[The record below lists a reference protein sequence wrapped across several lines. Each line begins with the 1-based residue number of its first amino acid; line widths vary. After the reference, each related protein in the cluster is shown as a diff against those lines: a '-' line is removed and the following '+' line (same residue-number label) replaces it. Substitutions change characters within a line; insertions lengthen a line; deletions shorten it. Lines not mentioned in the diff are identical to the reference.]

1 MSYQE
6 AKKKYAALGVDTEK
20 AIKDLQKVS
29 ISMHCWQGDDVGGFE
44 NAGALTG
51 GIQTTG
57 NYPGKARTPEELMAD
72 IDKALALI
80 PGKHRLNL
88 PACYAIFE
96 DGKKVDRNKLEPKH
110 FKKWVEF
117 AKKRG
122 IGLDFNPT
130 FFSHPLADGLTL
142 ASEDPKVRKFWIE
155 HGIACLKIA
164 EYFGKELGTPCAV
177 NFWVPDGFKDEP
189 SDRFGPRK
197 RLKESYDKIFK
208 YRYNK
213 KLCVPTIE
221 SKLFGIGVESC
232 TPGSHEFY
240 MCYAMKNNLLCLLD
254 TGHFHISENVADK
267 ISSLLLFSGKVAFH
281 VSRPV
286 RWDSDHVIRLDDAVT
301 ACAHEIVRNGVENFI
316 IALDY
321 FDASINRIA
330 AWVLGMRNMQKALL
344 QAMLEPQDTLKAL
357 QDARQ
362 FTEQLVLQEELKAYP
377 WQEVWKEFC
386 ARAKLPAD
394 ECWMAEVLKYERD
407 VLSKRIIP
415 LPAAG

>member
-1 MSYQE
+1 MSKATYE
-6 AKKKYAALGVDTEK
+6 AARKQYARIGVDTEK
-20 AIKDLQKVS
+20 AIATLRKIP

-44 NAGALTG
+44 NSLGATG

-72 IDKALALI
+72 IDKALSLI
-80 PGKHRLNL
+80 PGKHRINL
-88 PACYAIFE
+88 HACYAIFE
-96 DGKKVDRNKLEPKH
+96 DGKKVDRDKMEPKH
-110 FKKWVEF
+110 FRKWVEF

-122 IGLDFNPT
+122 LGIDFNPT

-142 ASEDPKVRKFWIE
+142 GSEDPRVRAFWIR
-155 HGIACLKIA
+155 HGIQCLKIA

-177 NFWVPDGFKDEP
+177 NFWVPDGFKDDP
-189 SDRFGPRK
+189 TDRFGPRK

-208 YRYNK
+208 YKYNK

-267 ISSLLLFSGKVAFH
+267 ISSLMLFSGKVAFH

-286 RWDSDHVIRLDDAVT
+286 RWDSDHVIRFNDDVR
-301 ACAHEIVRNGVENFI
+301 ACAHEIVRLGPQNFI

-344 QAMLEPQDTLKAL
+344 EALLEPTQTLVGL
-357 QDARQ
+357 QNARQ
-362 FTEQLVLQEELKAYP
+362 YTEQLVLQEELKTYP
-377 WQEVWKEFC
+377 MAAVWEEFC

-394 ECWMAEVLKYERD
+394 ESWMKD
-407 VLSKRIIP
+407 VLAYEKKVLLAR
-415 LPAAG
+415 G

>member
-1 MSYQE
+1 MSKATYE
-6 AKKKYAALGVDTEK
+6 AARKQYARIGVDTEK
-20 AIKDLQKVS
+20 AIATLRKIP

-44 NAGALTG
+44 NSLGATG

-72 IDKALALI
+72 IDKALSLI
-80 PGKHRLNL
+80 PGKHRINL
-88 PACYAIFE
+88 HACYAIFE
-96 DGKKVDRNKLEPKH
+96 DGKKVDRDKMEPKH
-110 FKKWVEF
+110 FRKWAEF

-122 IGLDFNPT
+122 LGIDFNPT

-142 ASEDPKVRKFWIE
+142 ASEDPRVRAFWIR
-155 HGIACLKIA
+155 HGIQCLKIA

-177 NFWVPDGFKDEP
+177 NFWVPDGFKDDP
-189 SDRFGPRK
+189 TDRFGPRK

-208 YRYNK
+208 YKYNK

-344 QAMLEPQDTLKAL
+344 QAMLEPQGTLKSL

-362 FTEQLVLQEELKAYP
+362 YTEQLVLQEELKAYP

-394 ECWMAEVLKYERD
+394 ECWMADVLKYQRD
-407 VLSKRIIP
+407 VLLKR
-415 LPAAG
+415 

>member
-6 AKKKYAALGVDTEK
+6 AKKKYAVLGVDTEK
-20 AIKDLQKVS
+20 AISALQNVS

-44 NAGALTG
+44 NAGSLTG

-72 IDKALALI
+72 IDEALSLI
-80 PGKHRLNL
+80 PGKHRINL
-88 PACYAIFE
+88 HACYAIFE
-96 DGKKVDRNKLEPKH
+96 DGKKVERNKLEPKH

-122 IGLDFNPT
+122 LGLDFNPT

-142 ASEDPKVRKFWIE
+142 ASEDPRVRKFWIE

-208 YRYNK
+208 YKYNRK
-213 KLCVPTIE
+213 YCIPTIE

-240 MCYAMKNNLLCLLD
+240 MCYAMKNNILCLLD

-267 ISSLLLFSGKVAFH
+267 ISTLLLFSGKVAFH

-344 QAMLEPQDTLKAL
+344 QAMLEPQETLKAL

-362 FTEQLVLQEELKAYP
+362 YTEQLVLQEELKCYP

-407 VLSKRIIP
+407 VLSKRQ
-415 LPAAG
+415 

>member
-6 AKKKYAALGVDTEK
+6 AKKKYAALGIDTEK
-20 AIKDLQKVS
+20 AIKSLQKVS

-57 NYPGKARTPEELMAD
+57 NYPGKARTPDELMAD
-72 IDKALALI
+72 IDKALSLI
-80 PGKHRLNL
+80 PGKHRINL
-88 PACYAIFE
+88 HASYAIFE
-96 DGKKVDRNKLEPKH
+96 DGQKVDRNKLEPKH
-110 FKKWVEF
+110 FRKWVEF

-122 IGLDFNPT
+122 LGIDFNPT

-142 ASEDPKVRKFWIE
+142 ASEDPRVRKFWIE

-164 EYFGKELGTPCAV
+164 EYFGKELGTPCAI
-177 NFWVPDGFKDEP
+177 NFWAPDGLKDEP
-189 SDRFGPRK
+189 SDRLGPRQRMK
-197 RLKESYDKIFK
+197 DSYDKIFK
-208 YRYNK
+208 YKYNK
-213 KLCVPTIE
+213 KYCVPTIE
-221 SKLFGIGVESC
+221 CKLFGIGVESY
-232 TPGSHEFY
+232 TVGSHEFY

-267 ISSLLLFSGKVAFH
+267 ISALMLYCGKVAFH

-286 RWDSDHVIRLDDAVT
+286 RWDSDHVIRLDDTVT
-301 ACAHEIVRNGVENFI
+301 ACAHEIVRYGLENFI

-321 FDASINRIA
+321 FDASINRVA

-344 QAMLEPQDTLKAL
+344 QALLEPHKTLKAL
-357 QDARQ
+357 QDSRQ
-362 FTEQLVLQEELKAYP
+362 YTEQLVLQEELKSYP
-377 WQEVWKEFC
+377 WQDVWKEFC

-407 VLSKRIIP
+407 VLSARC
-415 LPAAG
+415 

>member
-20 AIKDLQKVS
+20 AIKSLQKVS

-72 IDKALALI
+72 IDKALSLI
-80 PGKHRLNL
+80 PGKHRINL
-88 PACYAIFE
+88 HACYAIFE
-96 DGKKVDRNKLEPKH
+96 DGKKVDRNKLEPRH
-110 FKKWVEF
+110 FRKWVEF

-122 IGLDFNPT
+122 LGLDFNPT

-142 ASEDPKVRKFWIE
+142 ASEDPKVRRFWVE

-177 NFWVPDGFKDEP
+177 NFWVPDGLKDEP
-189 SDRFGPRK
+189 SDRLGPRR
-197 RLKESYDKIFK
+197 RLKESYDKIFRYK
-208 YRYNK
+208 YNK
-213 KLCVPTIE
+213 KYCVPTIE
-221 SKLFGIGVESC
+221 CKLFGIGVESY
-232 TPGSHEFY
+232 TVGSHEFY

-267 ISSLLLFSGKVAFH
+267 ISALLLFSGKVAFH

-286 RWDSDHVIRLDDAVT
+286 RWDSDHVIRLDDAVS

-362 FTEQLVLQEELKAYP
+362 YTEQLVLQEELKSYP
-377 WQEVWKEFC
+377 WQDVWKEFC
-386 ARAKLPAD
+386 TRAKLPAD

-407 VLSKRIIP
+407 VLSAR
-415 LPAAG
+415 

>member
-1 MSYQE
+1 MSKATYE
-6 AKKKYAALGVDTEK
+6 AARKQYARIGVDTEK
-20 AIKDLQKVS
+20 AIAALRKIP

-44 NAGALTG
+44 NSLGATG

-72 IDKALALI
+72 IDKALSLI
-80 PGKHRLNL
+80 PGKHRINL
-88 PACYAIFE
+88 HACYAIFE
-96 DGKKVDRNKLEPKH
+96 DGKKVDRDKMEPKH
-110 FKKWVEF
+110 FRKWVEF

-122 IGLDFNPT
+122 LGIDFNPT

-142 ASEDPKVRKFWIE
+142 GSEDPRVRAFWIR
-155 HGIACLKIA
+155 HGIQCLKIA
-164 EYFGKELGTPCAV
+164 EYFGKELGTPCAI
-177 NFWVPDGFKDEP
+177 NFWVPDGFKDDP
-189 SDRFGPRK
+189 TDRFGPRK

-208 YRYNK
+208 YKYNK

-267 ISSLLLFSGKVAFH
+267 ISSLMLFSGKVAFH

-286 RWDSDHVIRLDDAVT
+286 RWDSDHVIRFNDDVR
-301 ACAHEIVRNGVENFI
+301 ACAHEIV
-316 IALDY
+316 Y

-344 QAMLEPQDTLKAL
+344 EALLEPTKTLVGL
-357 QDARQ
+357 QNARQ
-362 FTEQLVLQEELKAYP
+362 YTEQLVLQEELKTYP
-377 WQEVWKEFC
+377 MAAVWEEFC
-386 ARAKLPAD
+386 TRAKLPAD
-394 ECWMAEVLKYERD
+394 ESWMKD
-407 VLSKRIIP
+407 VLAYEKKVLLAR
-415 LPAAG
+415 G

>member
-6 AKKKYAALGVDTEK
+6 AKKKYAVLGVDTEK
-20 AIKDLQKVS
+20 AISALQNVS

-44 NAGALTG
+44 NAGSLTG

-57 NYPGKARTPEELMAD
+57 NYPGKARTPEELMVD
-72 IDKALALI
+72 IDEALSLI
-80 PGKHRLNL
+80 PGKHRINL
-88 PACYAIFE
+88 HACYAIFE
-96 DGKKVDRNKLEPKH
+96 DGKKVERNKLEPKH

-122 IGLDFNPT
+122 LGLDFNPT

-142 ASEDPKVRKFWIE
+142 ASEDPRVRKFWIE

-208 YRYNK
+208 YKYNRK
-213 KLCVPTIE
+213 YCIPTIE

-240 MCYAMKNNLLCLLD
+240 MCYAMKNNILCLLD

-267 ISSLLLFSGKVAFH
+267 ISTLLLFSGKVAFH

-344 QAMLEPQDTLKAL
+344 QAMLEPQETLKAL

-362 FTEQLVLQEELKAYP
+362 YTEQLVLQEELKCYP

-407 VLSKRIIP
+407 VLSKRQ
-415 LPAAG
+415 

>member
-6 AKKKYAALGVDTEK
+6 AKKKYAVLGVDTEK
-20 AIKDLQKVS
+20 AIGALQKVS

-44 NAGALTG
+44 NAGSLTG

-72 IDKALALI
+72 IDEALSLI
-80 PGKHRLNL
+80 PGKHRINL
-88 PACYAIFE
+88 HACYAIFE
-96 DGKKVDRNKLEPKH
+96 DGKKVERNKLEPKH

-122 IGLDFNPT
+122 LGLDFNPT

-142 ASEDPKVRKFWIE
+142 ASEDPRVRKFWIE

-208 YRYNK
+208 YKYNRK
-213 KLCVPTIE
+213 YCIPTIE

-240 MCYAMKNNLLCLLD
+240 MCYAMKNNILCLLD

-267 ISSLLLFSGKVAFH
+267 ISTLLLFSGKVAFH

-344 QAMLEPQDTLKAL
+344 QAMLEPHETLKAL

-362 FTEQLVLQEELKAYP
+362 YTEQLVLQEELKCYP

-407 VLSKRIIP
+407 VLSKRQ
-415 LPAAG
+415 

>member
-1 MSYQE
+1 MSKATYE
-6 AKKKYAALGVDTEK
+6 AARKQYARIGVDTEK
-20 AIKDLQKVS
+20 AIATLRKIP

-44 NAGALTG
+44 NALGATG

-72 IDKALALI
+72 IDKALSLI
-80 PGKHRLNL
+80 PGKHRINL
-88 PACYAIFE
+88 HACYAIFE
-96 DGKKVDRNKLEPKH
+96 DGKKVDRDKMEPKH
-110 FKKWVEF
+110 FRKWVEF
-117 AKKRG
+117 AKKRRLG
-122 IGLDFNPT
+122 IDFNPT

-142 ASEDPKVRKFWIE
+142 GSEDPRVRAFWIR
-155 HGIACLKIA
+155 HGIQCLKIA

-177 NFWVPDGFKDEP
+177 NFWVPDGFKDDP
-189 SDRFGPRK
+189 TDRFGPRK

-208 YRYNK
+208 YKYNK

-267 ISSLLLFSGKVAFH
+267 ISSLMLFSGKVAFH

-286 RWDSDHVIRLDDAVT
+286 RWDSDHVIRFNDDVR
-301 ACAHEIVRNGVENFI
+301 ACAHEIVRLGPQNFI

-344 QAMLEPQDTLKAL
+344 EALLEPTQTLVGL
-357 QDARQ
+357 QNARQ
-362 FTEQLVLQEELKAYP
+362 YTEQLVLQEELKTYP
-377 WQEVWKEFC
+377 MAAVWEEFC
-386 ARAKLPAD
+386 TRAKLPAD
-394 ECWMAEVLKYERD
+394 ESWMKD
-407 VLSKRIIP
+407 VLAYEKKVLLAR
-415 LPAAG
+415 G

>member
-1 MSYQE
+1 MSK
-6 AKKKYAALGVDTEK
+6 ATYAAAQKQYARIGVDTEK
-20 AIKDLQKVS
+20 AIATLRKIP

-44 NAGALTG
+44 NSLGATG

-72 IDKALALI
+72 IDKALSLI
-80 PGKHRLNL
+80 PGKHRINL
-88 PACYAIFE
+88 HACYAIFE
-96 DGKKVDRNKLEPKH
+96 DGKKVDRDKMEPKH
-110 FKKWVEF
+110 FRKWAEF

-122 IGLDFNPT
+122 LGIDFNPT

-142 ASEDPKVRKFWIE
+142 GSEDPRVRAFWIR
-155 HGIACLKIA
+155 HGIQCLKIA
-164 EYFGKELGTPCAV
+164 EYFGKELGTPCAI
-177 NFWVPDGFKDEP
+177 NFWVPDGFKDDP
-189 SDRFGPRK
+189 TDRFGPRK

-208 YRYNK
+208 YKYNK

-267 ISSLLLFSGKVAFH
+267 ISSLMLFSGKVAFH

-286 RWDSDHVIRLDDAVT
+286 RWDSDHVIRFNDDVR
-301 ACAHEIVRNGVENFI
+301 ACAHEIVRLGPQNFI

-344 QAMLEPQDTLKAL
+344 EALLEPTSTLVGL
-357 QDARQ
+357 QNARQ
-362 FTEQLVLQEELKAYP
+362 YTEQLVLQEELKTYP
-377 WQEVWKEFC
+377 MAAVWEEFC

-394 ECWMAEVLKYERD
+394 ESWMKD
-407 VLSKRIIP
+407 VLDYEKKVLLAR
-415 LPAAG
+415 G